1 MWMVPPQTMC
11 RQHLLGEHVEL
22 HMFVG
27 TIKKGRGIDGFLEQ
41 RILEPFAIKQRHD
54 ALVAEMT
61 RRGYNHRSPLC
72 APLLPAKLK
81 SVTVDSEASL
91 TELLRRCPECLALHF
106 KMEAN
111 YECV

>member
-1 MWMVPPQTMC
+1 MRMWMVPPETMC

-41 RILEPFAIKQRHD
+41 RILEPFAIEQRHE

-61 RRGYNHRSPLC
+61 RRGYNHKSPLYSP
-72 APLLPAKLK
+72 ALPLKLK
-81 SVTVDSEASL
+81 QVTVDAKASL
-91 TELLRRCPECLALHF
+91 TKLLRRCPECSALHS
-106 KMEAN
+106 KIEKQ
-111 YECV
+111 